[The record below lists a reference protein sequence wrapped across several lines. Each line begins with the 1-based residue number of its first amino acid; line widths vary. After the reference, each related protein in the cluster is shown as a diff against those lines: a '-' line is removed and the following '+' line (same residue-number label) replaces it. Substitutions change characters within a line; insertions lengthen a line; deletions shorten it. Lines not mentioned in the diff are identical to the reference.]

1 MQNYF
6 EFYGLPIQLNLN
18 LALLKQ
24 KFFEISRTYHPD
36 LFANATPSEQEE
48 ALQISTKNTVW
59 YKTLSNENSRLE
71 HVVQL
76 YRIENNEAL
85 PTAFLGQMMD
95 LNEQI
100 DEVTNDTR
108 DDLVSEIMEL
118 KNAFYTEM
126 FSLFEKF
133 DESTEA
139 NKTSILL
146 TLNQLH
152 LKNKYL
158 LRLNE
163 SLNTFAAE

>member
-1 MQNYF
+1 MQ
-6 EFYGLPIQLNLN
+6 
-18 LALLKQ
+18 
-24 KFFEISRTYHPD
+24 
-36 LFANATPSEQEE
+36 
-48 ALQISTKNTVW
+48 
-59 YKTLSNENSRLE
+59 
-71 HVVQL
+71 
-76 YRIENNEAL
+76 
-85 PTAFLGQMMD
+85 D